1 MEKFIITKLKNLKK
15 NFFYYKND
23 TELLVNMH
31 EDYEPIEIPKKIDGM
46 FAYCTYNKE
55 TKYILHL
62 IHKVKKN
69 YFILTMM
76 II

>member
-1 MEKFIITKLKNLKK
+1 MDRKKNLFESHNKNFSIAFNGEIYNWQELKNLKK

-46 FAYCTYNKE
+46 FAYC
-55 TKYILHL
+55 IQ
-62 IHKVKKN
+62 
-69 YFILTMM
+69 
-76 II
+76 